1 MNMSVESH
9 KSRKGNKN
17 YGVLE
22 RDMQVHLV
30 LYWRSNVMFTLM
42 KIFLKVDWPSVNE
55 VKAGVKGKEVNKKNV
70 TKMNLQFGWL
80 RFWSL
85 IAITNKLKRSTSCV
99 ARYSLF
105 STLVGSCEV
114 LVRKCLK
121 IKTLYSIYWGC
132 SFHMIGGFSSSVYPV
147 TWQSILNLFI
157 A

>member
-55 VKAGVKGKEVNKKNV
+55 VKAGVKGKEVDKKKRYQNELTIRV
-70 TKMNLQFGWL
+70 ASLLISYRSHKQTEEINEL
-80 RFWSL
+80 RCKIFPFFHACWIL
-85 IAITNKLKRSTSCV
+85 W
-99 ARYSLF
+99 
-105 STLVGSCEV
+105 GSCQEM
-114 LVRKCLK
+114 
-121 IKTLYSIYWGC
+121 SE
-132 SFHMIGGFSSSVYPV
+132 
-147 TWQSILNLFI
+147 N
-157 A
+157 